1 MTKLMKLALI
11 AGAVWALSNVWLSG
25 PANDLALSLAG
36 VAFTCAAG
44 VVASALVI
52 WR

>member
-1 MTKLMKLALI
+1 MKKLIRLALI
-11 AGAVWALSNVWLSG
+11 VGAVWALSNVWLSG
-25 PANDLALSLAG
+25 PANDLVVSLAG
-36 VAFTCAAG
+36 VAATCAAG